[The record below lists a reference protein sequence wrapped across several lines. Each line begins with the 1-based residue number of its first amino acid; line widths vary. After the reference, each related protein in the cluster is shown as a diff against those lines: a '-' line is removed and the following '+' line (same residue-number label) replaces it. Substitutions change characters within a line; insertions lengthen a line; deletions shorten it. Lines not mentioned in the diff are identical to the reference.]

1 VFGWGW
7 VSYWAPW
14 VEPFTTLAV
23 RKGVTYLQ
31 AHNAWLDV
39 WFQLGVVG
47 LVIFILLVV
56 TTLKRSWFLAVDRPR
71 VALVD
76 DLPYTAL
83 TLLPLLLIAALIA
96 QSAAE
101 SRMLVEA
108 GWMILVVVSVKTKR
122 AAP

>member
-1 VFGWGW
+1 M
-7 VSYWAPW
+7 
-14 VEPFTTLAV
+14 

-39 WFQLGVVG
+39 WLQLGVVG
-47 LVIFILLVV
+47 LVIFILLVA

-71 VALVD
+71 DRGLRR
-76 DLPYTAL
+76 LSRTRAL

-108 GWMILVVVSVKTKR
+108 GWMLLVVISVKTKR